1 MRRLSRVARAS
12 LEDDAFTLV
21 GVPSRIEPFGAE
33 PVRLHPVVSSLSS
46 MGMAA
51 FRTPLAAARFVARFA
66 AA

>member
-1 MRRLSRVARAS
+1 MTRSRSSACQA
-12 LEDDAFTLV
+12 D
-21 GVPSRIEPFGAE
+21 IEPFGAE

-66 AA
+66 AE